1 MIIKNITKFVTI
13 ALCAV
18 LINTAY
24 INTVYADDH
33 NPKTIKINEL
43 KKEITELGGTP
54 IKRKGLLSSLS
65 KWIDQLE
72 AQLEKLK
79 KIEILKSELKK
90 ELEALGE
97 KIESDENKELE
108 ADEQIIAL
116 RKQID
121 DAKAKKKAAEEKKKR
136 DAKIAVAVEMLK
148 DELAALGEDPV
159 IDTSDID
166 SDEQIK
172 ALKKQI
178 KDIKE
183 KIKTEKAE
191 AEKKA
196 KAEKAKAD
204 KKAKE
209 EAKAEEKKQIRL
221 KAIEDIKK
229 EILLMGEAPMSE
241 YEFTTEDQYI
251 KALRKQVEE
260 IKRLKEQEELAKKNE
275 IPQWWID
282 AENNSSESII
292 YVGGTADSSDIQ
304 GAKEIAEFN
313 AKINLASQ
321 IETIINIKTDQMFK
335 QVGID
340 NDEVL
345 KREFNRISKDVS
357 KNVSVKGYRVFK
369 RDQLNIGN
377 SKWRAFVVLEFKTGL
392 AYKTFID
399 EVDTSQ
405 SVKADIKKLKN
416 TEAFK
421 ELEQY
426 VAEFSGA

>member
-1 MIIKNITKFVTI
+1 MSIKNITKFVTI

-18 LINTAY
+18 MINTSY
-24 INTVYADDH
+24 INNVNADDH
-33 NPKTIKINEL
+33 TPKRKLINEL
-43 KKEITELGGTP
+43 KEEITDLGGDP
-54 IKRKGLLSSLS
+54 VKRKSLFSSLQ

-79 KIEILKSELKK
+79 KIEALKTELKK

-121 DAKAKKKAAEEKKKR
+121 DAKAKKKAAEDKKKR

-148 DELAALGEDPV
+148 DELAALGADPI

-183 KIKTEKAE
+183 KR
-191 AEKKA
+191 
-196 KAEKAKAD
+196 KAEKAEAD

-209 EAKAEEKKQIRL
+209 EAKAEERKQTRL
-221 KAIEDIKK
+221 DAIETVRK
-229 EILLMGEAPMSE
+229 EILFLGETPMAE
-241 YEFTTEDQYI
+241 YEFTSEDKFI
-251 KALRKQVEE
+251 AALREQLEE
-260 IKRLKEQEELAKKNE
+260 
-275 IPQWWID
+275 
-282 AENNSSESII
+282 
-292 YVGGTADSSDIQ
+292 
-304 GAKEIAEFN
+304 
-313 AKINLASQ
+313 
-321 IETIINIKTDQMFK
+321 
-335 QVGID
+335 
-340 NDEVL
+340 
-345 KREFNRISKDVS
+345 
-357 KNVSVKGYRVFK
+357 
-369 RDQLNIGN
+369 
-377 SKWRAFVVLEFKTGL
+377 
-392 AYKTFID
+392 
-399 EVDTSQ
+399 
-405 SVKADIKKLKN
+405 IKKLKEEEEFKIN
-416 TEAFK
+416 AEIPEWYQTMPQSSETIMFARGSAISADLDNSEQRAVENALIKLSTQMKNRISSKTNLVIKEAGVDADLTLKTEMQRISNIVVKNATIRGYKIFKTKMAALANGKYRTFVVIEFPVSLAYKNFIADLDNSVTVKAEINKLKDTDAFK